1 MHADATHDRP
11 DHPVREVREP
21 RWWRTTL
28 LVAIVAALALFV
40 VGCGKKPA
48 DSGGSSGGDGGSGGA
63 KGPKVGLVTDLG
75 GLNDRSFNALANKG
89 LEQAESELGAGG
101 TVLESK
107 SASDY
112 EKNLGQLAQQKLDLT
127 IGVGFLMAD
136 PIKNVSAKATESN
149 FAIIDY
155 SVKDLDNPKNVRG
168 LIFSEQEAGYLA
180 GALAG
185 MVESEGTLKGLN
197 SSKVVSAIGGQ
208 KIPPVDKYIAGFQA
222 GVASTCKDCKV
233 LVDYSQD
240 FIDQAKCQDRANSQ
254 ISKGSDI
261 VFQVAGGCGLGA
273 LDAVKSKG
281 VWGIGVDADQA
292 YLGAH
297 ILTSAVK
304 KVDVAVFDTIKSIA
318 DGNFQGGS
326 DGVYGLAE
334 DGVGLGEIAPAAKQY
349 ESQMTKVIED
359 VKGGKIEIPTEVK

>member
-1 MHADATHDRP
+1 MLAVTA
-11 DHPVREVREP
+11 
-21 RWWRTTL
+21 
-28 LVAIVAALALFV
+28 VAVLAVALA
-40 VGCGKKPA
+40 GCGKR
-48 DSGGSSGGDGGSGGA
+48 GGSGGSGGSGDSGGGD
-63 KGPKVGLVTDLG
+63 GPSVGLVTDLG

-89 LEQAESELGAGG
+89 LQQAQSELGAQGK
-101 TVLESK
+101 VLESK

-112 EKNLGQLAQQKLDLT
+112 ESNLGQFAQQGLDLT

-136 PIKNVSAKATESN
+136 PIKNVAAKAADSS

-155 SVKDLDNPKNVRG
+155 SVDDLGKPKNVRG
-168 LIFSEQEAGYLA
+168 LVFKEQEAGYLA

-185 MVESEGTLKGLN
+185 MVEGDGKLKGLN
-197 SSKVVSAIGGQ
+197 GQKVVSAIGGQ

-222 GVASTCKDCKV
+222 GVAKYCKDCKV

-240 FIDQAKCQDRANSQ
+240 FIDQSKCQDRAESQ

-273 LDAVKSKG
+273 LDAAKSKG

-297 ILTSAVK
+297 ILTSAIK
-304 KVDVAVFDTIKSIA
+304 KVDVAVFETIKSVADDAFEGGA
-318 DGNFQGGS
+318 DGVF
-326 DGVYGLAE
+326 GLAE
-334 DGVGLGEIAPAAKQY
+334 DGVGLGAIAPAAKSY
-349 ESQMTKVIED
+349 ETQLAAVIEE
-359 VKGGKIEIPTEVK
+359 VKAGKVEIPTEVK

>member
-1 MHADATHDRP
+1 MHARTEADQSTAKP
-11 DHPVREVREP
+11 PGASAP
-21 RWWRTTL
+21 RWWRTTF
-28 LVAIVAALALFV
+28 LVGIVAALAILV

-48 DSGGSSGGDGGSGGA
+48 AGDGDGGSGGEGEGG
-63 KGPKVGLVTDLG
+63 GPKVGLVTDLG

-89 LEQAESELGAGG
+89 LEQAESELGASG

-112 EKNLGQLAQQKLDLT
+112 EKNLGQLAQQQLDLVV
-127 IGVGFLMAD
+127 GVGFLMAD
-136 PIKNVSAKATESN
+136 PIKNVSAKATETN

-155 SVKDLDNPKNVRG
+155 SVADLGNPKNVRG
-168 LIFSEQEAGYLA
+168 LIFSEHEAGYLA

-185 MVESEGTLKGLN
+185 MVEEAGTLKGLN
-197 SSKVVSAIGGQ
+197 GAKVVSAIGGQ
-208 KIPPVDKYIAGFQA
+208 KIPPVDKYIAGFKA
-222 GVASTCKDCKV
+222 GVKAHCKECEV

-254 ISKGSDI
+254 IAKGSDI

-292 YLGAH
+292 YLGSH

-304 KVDVAVFDTIKSIA
+304 KVDVAVFDTIKSVA

-326 DGVYGLAE
+326 DGIYGLKE
-334 DGVGLGEIAPAAKQY
+334 DGVGLGEIAPAAKEY
-349 ESQMTKVIED
+349 ETQMATVIED
-359 VKGGKIEIPTEVK
+359 VKAGKVEIPSTV

>member
-1 MHADATHDRP
+1 MDDRRTEARTDEADALP
-11 DHPVREVREP
+11 AAPA
-21 RWWRTTL
+21 WWRTTFAVG
-28 LVAIVAALALFV
+28 LVAVLALGV
-40 VGCGKKPA
+40 VGCGKKA
-48 DSGGSSGGDGGSGGA
+48 GDSGGSGGEGEGDGGGS
-63 KGPKVGLVTDLG
+63 GPKVGLVTDLG

-89 LEQAESELGAGG
+89 LEQAEGELGAAG

-107 SASDY
+107 SAADY

-127 IGVGFLMAD
+127 VGVGFLMAD
-136 PIKNVSAKATESN
+136 PIKNVSSKATENN

-155 SVKDLDNPKNVRG
+155 SVKDLGNPKNVRG
-168 LIFSEQEAGYLA
+168 LIFKEQEAGYLA

-197 SSKVVSAIGGQ
+197 GAKVVSVVGGQ

-222 GVASTCKDCKV
+222 GVKKFCADCEV
-233 LVDYSQD
+233 IVDYSQD

-261 VFQVAGGCGLGA
+261 IFQVAGGCGLGA
-273 LDAVKSKG
+273 LDAAKTKG

-292 YLGAH
+292 YLGSH
-297 ILTSAVK
+297 ILTSAIK

-318 DGNFQGGS
+318 DDAFQGGS

-334 DGVGLGEIAPAAKQY
+334 DGVGLGEIAPAASAY
-349 ESQMTKVIED
+349 EAKLATVIEEI
-359 VKGGKIEIPTEVK
+359 KAGKVEIPETVK

>member
-1 MHADATHDRP
+1 MQQQRRATRAEDVQVKQP
-11 DHPVREVREP
+11 PWGKTMVAV
-21 RWWRTTL
+21 T
-28 LVAIVAALALFV
+28 LVAAFALALS
-40 VGCGKKPA
+40 GCGKRG
-48 DSGGSSGGDGGSGGA
+48 DTGGSSGGDGGDSGGGN
-63 KGPKVGLVTDLG
+63 GPKVGLVTDLG
-75 GLNDRSFNALANKG
+75 GLNDRSFNALANEG
-89 LEQAESELGAGG
+89 LKQAESELGAKG

-107 SASDY
+107 SAADY
-112 EKNLGQLAQQKLDLT
+112 EKNLGQLAQQGMDLT

-136 PIKNVSAKATESN
+136 PIKAVSGKATESK

-155 SVKDLDNPKNVRG
+155 SVEDLGKPANVRG
-168 LIFSEQEAGYLA
+168 LVFKEQEAGYLA

-185 MVESEGTLKGLN
+185 MVESDSTLKGLN
-197 SSKVVSAIGGQ
+197 GKKVVSAIGGQ

-222 GVASTCKDCKV
+222 GVKAFCKDCDV

-240 FIDQAKCQDRANSQ
+240 FIDQSKCQDRANSQ

-273 LDAVKSKG
+273 LDAAKTKG

-304 KVDVAVFDTIKSIA
+304 KVDVAVLDTIKSVA
-318 DGNFQGGS
+318 DGSFQGGA

-334 DGVGLGEIAPAAKQY
+334 DGVGLGTIAPAAESY
-349 ESQMTKVIED
+349 EAKLAPVIED
-359 VKGGKIEIPTEVK
+359 IKAGKVDIPTEPK